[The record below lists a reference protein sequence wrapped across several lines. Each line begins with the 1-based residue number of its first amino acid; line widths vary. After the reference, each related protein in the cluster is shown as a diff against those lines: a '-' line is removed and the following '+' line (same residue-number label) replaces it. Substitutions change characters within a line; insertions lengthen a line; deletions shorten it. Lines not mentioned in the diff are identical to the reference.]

1 MGYCTADYGAILDSE
16 LSKAAQMA
24 YLPDDGSC
32 DNPGR
37 NGSRSVTIYIWASS
51 ERKWTEGFLEMEER
65 CNKAK
70 DEEGSAK

>member
-1 MGYCTADYGAILDSE
+1 
-16 LSKAAQMA
+16 MA

-51 ERKWTEGFLEMEER
+51 ERKWTEGFSEMEER